1 MLAYGY
7 REIKMTNT
15 PSDEFAE
22 IIDVQKE
29 IEIVTRVSALRA
41 ADLLRKHQ
49 PELYRE
55 LRDMYHKPSQIGRFL
70 MARTHHLGGETPL
83 QQLAKDDAP
92 KVRWLIDYINSG
104 VYS

>member
-1 MLAYGY
+1 
-7 REIKMTNT
+7 MTNS
-15 PSDEFAE
+15 PSADFAE
-22 IIDVQKE
+22 IVDVQAE
-29 IEIVTRVSALRA
+29 IDIVTRISALRA
-41 ADLLRKHQ
+41 ADLLRTHE
-49 PELYRE
+49 PDLYRD
-55 LRDMYHKPSQIGRFL
+55 LRDMYKKPSQIGRFL